1 MGVGGYSFTDCQGS
15 LVFITTLYDGQSKM
29 HVLILLGEFE
39 INPLSRDIKMHIL
52 ITDLHTF
59 LRN

>member
-1 MGVGGYSFTDCQGS
+1 M
-15 LVFITTLYDGQSKM
+15 FITTLYDGQSKM